1 MRSYSTESKKMA
13 EEIHGP
19 SLGVCYHQGGGVSL
33 VESADLAIFVNFRTT
48 GLLLEIVR
56 TRRKRR
62 RDLT

>member
-13 EEIHGP
+13 EEIQGP
-19 SLGVCYHQGGGVSL
+19 TPGVCWHQGGGVSL
-33 VESADLAIFVNFRTT
+33 MESADLAIFVNFCST